1 MFKPKLCIHVEK
13 ATHFLNWE
21 IPYFKKYFD
30 VVETPSNDSILFV
43 FGPDALASGAKLP
56 ARLRV
61 ALLFP
66 GFGYNPNH
74 NLIHKYGMERV
85 IDEYYDLI
93 FANPGPIAQAFENSP
108 KLRLC
113 PFSINTDI
121 IGVKQYRKS
130 INNLLHASADYPQK
144 DWTRNKEVMRL
155 TGLPYEVF
163 PPRERTLPQRAW
175 RRVKLRAHQAGIIRN
190 APLLHMGYENHELV
204 VNKYHEYD
212 SFVHIAAQ
220 TPPYVDGKYTATLLE
235 AGLTGAILFWH
246 DTWELGND
254 FETIFSLPLD
264 PAEAAR
270 EIIQIRKNIDVEK
283 HSRRTAE
290 EIRDRVNPDN
300 VMRIRFQ
307 AIQEFLS

>member
-1 MFKPKLCIHVEK
+1 MHKPKLSIHVEK

-21 IPYFKKYFD
+21 IPSFKKYFD
-30 VVETPSNDSILFV
+30 VVETPSSDSILFV
-43 FGPDALASGAKLP
+43 FGPDALASGALLP

-85 IDEYYDLI
+85 IDEYYDLV

-113 PFSINTDI
+113 PFSINTDDI
-121 IGVKQYRKS
+121 YVKQYRKS

-144 DWTRNKEVMRL
+144 DWTRSEDIMRL

-163 PPRERTLPQRAW
+163 PPRKRSLAYRIKQRA
-175 RRVKLRAHQAGIIRN
+175 KLEAHHLGLRKSAT
-190 APLLHMGYENHELV
+190 LLHMGYESHHMV
-204 VNKYHEYD
+204 INKYHQYD
-212 SFVHIAAQ
+212 GFVHIAAQ
-220 TPPYVDGKYTATLLE
+220 TPPLVDGKYTATLLE

-246 DTWELGND
+246 DTWGLGND
-254 FETIFSLPLD
+254 FETIFSLPLE
-264 PAEAAR
+264 PKLAAE
-270 EIIQIRKNIDVEK
+270 EIMYICKHINVELQ
-283 HSRRTAE
+283 SRRTVE
-290 EIRDRVNPDN
+290 EIRDKLSPEHV
-300 VMRIRFQ
+300 IHTRFK
-307 AIQEFLS
+307 AIEELL